1 MNKPYYN
8 NDQVKNIS
16 NEIWHIFDYLRSS
29 IPAEDLHVL
38 LFLLSCYKDGLFD
51 TLQDEYI
58 DLHNDLINYY
68 KRDRKYFEIAEV
80 YTSIIRYIPR
90 QKLSDIVLLFN
101 RINQNDLREFF
112 PEIFDSLLYKISN
125 AQGKNSGEF
134 IQPFEI
140 SRLIMNLADLDNNA
154 TIYNPFA
161 GLASFA
167 SFLHPLQ
174 RYYGQEINHRTW
186 ALGSLRL
193 MAHNLESFDYR
204 LEDSIE
210 NWVSFGEFDLI
221 VSNPPFGIKIPRHFT
236 NGANSS
242 VEMFLIEKS
251 LQKLPKKGQLIVIL
265 PQSFLYTSTTN
276 NKKYREYLVN
286 NNFIDTIISLP
297 SGILKHTAIPVCII
311 VFRKVPINQGFIKF
325 VDASEFVIKSL
336 DKKAK
341 ILDDLRLL
349 DYIKTNNEDEFIK
362 NIDLFKIQENDY
374 NLKVNRYLIDENF
387 EGAKLSEIGK
397 FISGTRSTRQRISK
411 FVKIKDLKEDI
422 VNFYLELDTI
432 EYKEIPSNNIR
443 KIEQDCLLVAVR
455 WKTLKPTYFK
465 YQGEAIYISNDIF
478 AIKID
483 ENRVNINYLIN
494 ELSSDYVSKQ
504 LDRYR
509 IGSFIP
515 MIRKVDLFNI
525 KIELPTLEK
534 QNEKYFY
541 QAEKYLSTKAE
552 KFNTVYKEQEINV
565 NDENSFLR
573 HQIAGT
579 LKNVR
584 GAFKFIQQILEKK
597 VKIEFPDL
605 YDLKAN
611 EALNSTLKTYLDIVE
626 RDLNSITKSVNQV
639 GDKIELMDLK
649 IESFDLLVFMR
660 EYHEDLKIRGKNFY
674 TVSLDL
680 DADAI
685 KDVGLLGVFIEGDKD
700 LLRKIFDNI
709 IENAEKHAFAHGINN
724 GNQNKIN
731 ILLLYDFEDLTVQI
745 DFRNTGNPLPENL
758 TFDSITR
765 KGSSSGINS
774 GNGIGVWFVNEG
786 MKIHKGKFSFTDE
799 TGPEGIES
807 EFVTTM
813 ELTFPIIPAL

>member
-1 MNKPYYN
+1 MNREYYN
-8 NDQVKNIS
+8 NEHIKNIS
-16 NEIWHIFDYLRSS
+16 NEIWRIFDYLRSS
-29 IPAEDLHVL
+29 IPVEDLHVL

-58 DLHNDLINYY
+58 DIHNDLINYY
-68 KRDRKYFEIAEV
+68 KRDSKYFQIAEI

-90 QKLSDIVLLFN
+90 QKLSDIVSFFF
-101 RINQNDLREFF
+101 RINKKDLREFF
-112 PEIFDSLLYKISN
+112 PELFDFLLYKISN
-125 AQGKNSGEF
+125 VQGKNSGEF

-140 SRLIMNLADLDNNA
+140 SRLMMNLADLDNNA

-210 NWVSFGEFDLI
+210 NWKSFGEFDLI

-251 LQKLPKKGQLIVIL
+251 LQKLPKKGQLILIL

-276 NKKYREYLVN
+276 NKQYREYLVN

-311 VFRKVPINQGFIKF
+311 VFRKAPINKGFIKF
-325 VDASEFVIKSL
+325 VDASEFAIKSL

-349 DYIKTNNEDEFIK
+349 DYIKTSIEYDFIK
-362 NIDLFKIQENDY
+362 NIDFFKIKENDY
-374 NLKVNRYLIDENF
+374 NLKVNRYLIDEDF
-387 EGAKLSEIGK
+387 EGAKLSEISK
-397 FISGTRSTRQRISK
+397 FISGTRSVRETIAK

-422 VNFYLELDTI
+422 VNFYLDVDTI
-432 EYKEIPSNNIR
+432 ESQEIPSNNIR

-465 YQGEAIYISNDIF
+465 YQGQAIYISNDIF

-494 ELSSDYVSKQ
+494 ELSSDYVIKQ

-509 IGSFIP
+509 IGSVIP

-534 QNEKYFY
+534 QNEKYFD
-541 QAEKYLSTKAE
+541 QAGKYLSTRAE
-552 KFNTVYKEQEINV
+552 EFKTVYKELEINV

-573 HQIAGT
+573 HQIAGS
-579 LKNVR
+579 LKNIR
-584 GAFKFIQQILEKK
+584 RAFKFVQ
-597 VKIEFPDL
+597 KIIDEQ
-605 YDLKAN
+605 
-611 EALNSTLKTYLDIVE
+611 V
-626 RDLNSITKSVNQV
+626 TK
-639 GDKIELMDLK
+639 
-649 IESFDLLVFMR
+649 
-660 EYHEDLKIRGKNFY
+660 
-674 TVSLDL
+674 
-680 DADAI
+680 
-685 KDVGLLGVFIEGDKD
+685 
-700 LLRKIFDNI
+700 
-709 IENAEKHAFAHGINN
+709 
-724 GNQNKIN
+724 
-731 ILLLYDFEDLTVQI
+731 
-745 DFRNTGNPLPENL
+745 
-758 TFDSITR
+758 
-765 KGSSSGINS
+765 
-774 GNGIGVWFVNEG
+774 
-786 MKIHKGKFSFTDE
+786 
-799 TGPEGIES
+799 
-807 EFVTTM
+807 
-813 ELTFPIIPAL
+813 

>member
-1 MNKPYYN
+1 
-8 NDQVKNIS
+8 
-16 NEIWHIFDYLRSS
+16 
-29 IPAEDLHVL
+29 
-38 LFLLSCYKDGLFD
+38 
-51 TLQDEYI
+51 
-58 DLHNDLINYY
+58 
-68 KRDRKYFEIAEV
+68 
-80 YTSIIRYIPR
+80 
-90 QKLSDIVLLFN
+90 
-101 RINQNDLREFF
+101 
-112 PEIFDSLLYKISN
+112 
-125 AQGKNSGEF
+125 
-134 IQPFEI
+134 
-140 SRLIMNLADLDNNA
+140 MNLADLDNNA

-276 NKKYREYLVN
+276 NKKYREYLVD

-325 VDASEFVIKSL
+325 VDASEFAIKSL

-349 DYIKTNNEDEFIK
+349 DYIKTNNENDFIK

-374 NLKVNRYLIDENF
+374 NLKVNRYLIDEDF
-387 EGAKLSEIGK
+387 EGVKLSEIGK
-397 FISGTRSTRQRISK
+397 FISGTRSTRERIAK
-411 FVKIKDLKEDI
+411 LVKIKDLKENI

-432 EYKEIPSNNIR
+432 ESKEIPSNNIR

-494 ELSSDYVSKQ
+494 ELSSDYVGKQ

-509 IGSFIP
+509 IGSVIP

-534 QNEKYFY
+534 QNEKYFD
-541 QAEKYLSTKAE
+541 QAGKYLSTRVEEFK
-552 KFNTVYKEQEINV
+552 TVYKEQEINV

-573 HQIAGT
+573 HQIAGS
-579 LKNVR
+579 LKNIR
-584 GAFKFIQQILEKK
+584 GAFNFVKKILEEQ
-597 VKIEFPDL
+597 VKPQVPELDN
-605 YDLKAN
+605 LKAN
-611 EALNSTLKTYLDIVE
+611 IKLETTFSNYISIIE
-626 RDLNSITKSVNQV
+626 RDLISINKAVNKA
-639 GDKIELMDLK
+639 GDKIDLLDLN
-649 IESFDLLVFMR
+649 IEYFDLLSFIK
-660 EYHEDLKIRGKNFY
+660 EYVESLKIRARNLF
-674 TVSLDL
+674 TITLDL
-680 DADAI
+680 DENAI
-685 KDVGLLGVFIEGDKD
+685 KEYGISGIQIKGDKD
-700 LLRKIFDNI
+700 IIRKMFDNI
-709 IENAEKHAFAHGINN
+709 IENAEKHAFTNSINS
-724 GNQNKIN
+724 GNKIK
-731 ILLLYDFEDLTVQI
+731 IELLYDFEDDNVQI
-745 DFRNTGNPLPENL
+745 DISNTGNPLPE
-758 TFDSITR
+758 TMTHDSMVR
-765 KGSSSGINS
+765 RGSSLGKNS
-774 GNGIGVWFVNEG
+774 GDGIGIWFVNEV

-799 TGPEGIES
+799 TGPEGIDGEY
-807 EFVTTM
+807 VTTM
-813 ELTFPIIPAL
+813 ELTFPIIQAL

>member
-68 KRDRKYFEIAEV
+68 KRDRKYLEIAEV

-112 PEIFDSLLYKISN
+112 PAIFDSLLYKISN
-125 AQGKNSGEF
+125 VQGKNTGEF

-276 NKKYREYLVN
+276 NKKYREYLVD

-325 VDASEFVIKSL
+325 VDASEFAIKSL

-349 DYIKTNNEDEFIK
+349 DYIKTNNENDFIK

-374 NLKVNRYLIDENF
+374 NLKVNRYLIDEDF
-387 EGAKLSEIGK
+387 EGVKLSEIGK
-397 FISGTRSTRQRISK
+397 FISGTRSTRERIAK
-411 FVKIKDLKEDI
+411 LVKIKDLKENI

-432 EYKEIPSNNIR
+432 ESKEIPSNNIR

-494 ELSSDYVSKQ
+494 ELSSDYVGKQ

-509 IGSFIP
+509 IGSVIP

-534 QNEKYFY
+534 QNEKYFD
-541 QAEKYLSTKAE
+541 QAGKYLSTRVEEFK
-552 KFNTVYKEQEINV
+552 TVYKEQEINV

-573 HQIAGT
+573 HQIAGS
-579 LKNVR
+579 LKNIR
-584 GAFKFIQQILEKK
+584 GAFNFVKKILEEQ
-597 VKIEFPDL
+597 VKPQVPELDN
-605 YDLKAN
+605 LKAN
-611 EALNSTLKTYLDIVE
+611 IKLETTFSNYISIIE
-626 RDLNSITKSVNQV
+626 RDLISINKAVNKA
-639 GDKIELMDLK
+639 GDKIDLLDLN
-649 IESFDLLVFMR
+649 IEYFDLLSFIK
-660 EYHEDLKIRGKNFY
+660 EYVESLKIRARNLF
-674 TVSLDL
+674 TITLDL
-680 DADAI
+680 DENAI
-685 KDVGLLGVFIEGDKD
+685 KEYGISGIQIKGDKD
-700 LLRKIFDNI
+700 IIRKMFDNI
-709 IENAEKHAFAHGINN
+709 IENAEKHAFTNSINS
-724 GNQNKIN
+724 GNKIK
-731 ILLLYDFEDLTVQI
+731 IELLYDFEDDNVQI
-745 DFRNTGNPLPENL
+745 DISNTGNPLPE
-758 TFDSITR
+758 TMTHDSMVR
-765 KGSSSGINS
+765 RGSSLGKNS
-774 GNGIGVWFVNEG
+774 GDGIGIWFVNEV

-799 TGPEGIES
+799 TGPEGIDGEY
-807 EFVTTM
+807 VTTM
-813 ELTFPIIPAL
+813 ELTFPIIQAL